1 MPLGISIIII
11 ITHER
16 SPAAVA
22 AFSYSASISPPHT
35 HFMRLCI
42 FSLTIGRPS
51 SYVLPLNSS
60 PCISYTSPAC
70 RDVACAFCVRGRR
83 TFW

>member
-1 MPLGISIIII
+1 
-11 ITHER
+11 
-16 SPAAVA
+16 
-22 AFSYSASISPPHT
+22 
-35 HFMRLCI
+35 MRLCI